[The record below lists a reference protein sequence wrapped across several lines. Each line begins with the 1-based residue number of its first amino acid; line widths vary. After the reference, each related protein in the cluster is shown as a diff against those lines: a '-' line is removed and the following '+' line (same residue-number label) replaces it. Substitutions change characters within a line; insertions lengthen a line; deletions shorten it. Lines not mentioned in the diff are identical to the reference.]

1 MMPRHLPIHL
11 SSARRLAL
19 LIALALLVA
28 ACGRGSRE
36 EATAV
41 PPTATAAPAA
51 AAVVETPTAAP
62 AVAEAEP
69 TKAPAAESTG
79 AEATAVPAEGE
90 ADAPAAGDDPVAVVS
105 NAMAAQFNGG
115 PYRAVTTVESEGT
128 ITEMT
133 AEVVPPANM
142 HIIIG
147 GGNMEVILLDG
158 TLWSKTGGSE
168 WMQMGSPEMMQG
180 MFDMISG
187 QIERSELTNV
197 QFVGSEPVM
206 GEQADAYTF
215 TSTLGEGEQA
225 MVSEVKLWISQA
237 SGLPVRMESTSS
249 GAGVT
254 SKATQTI
261 EYDSSITIEAPE

>member
-1 MMPRHLPIHL
+1 MMKHL
-11 SSARRLAL
+11 SIARRLAL
-19 LIALALLVA
+19 LIALSLLVA
-28 ACGRGSRE
+28 ACGRGNRE

-41 PPTATAAPAA
+41 PPTATAAPAPTA
-51 AAVVETPTAAP
+51 AAETPTAAP
-62 AVAEAEP
+62 AA
-69 TKAPAAESTG
+69 
-79 AEATAVPAEGE
+79 AEATAQPTE
-90 ADAPAAGDDPVAVVS
+90 APAAGDAQAPIAGDDPVAVVS

-142 HIIIG
+142 HMIIG

-168 WMQMGSPEMMQG
+168 WMQMGSPDMMQG

-206 GEQADAYTF
+206 GEQTDAYTF
-215 TSTLGEGEQA
+215 TSTLGEGEQV

-261 EYDSSITIEAPE
+261 EYDSTITIEAPQ

>member
-1 MMPRHLPIHL
+1 MEREKNMMKHLPL
-11 SSARRLAL
+11 ARRLAL
-19 LIALALLVA
+19 LISLALLVA
-28 ACGRGSRE
+28 ACGRGNRE

-41 PPTATAAPAA
+41 PPTATPAA
-51 AAVVETPTAAP
+51 AAAPATPTAAP
-62 AVAEAEP
+62 AAAEAEP
-69 TKAPAAESTG
+69 TEAPAAVEET
-79 AEATAVPAEGE
+79 AEPAEEE
-90 ADAPAAGDDPVAVVS
+90 AQASVAGDDPVAVVS
-105 NAMAAQFNGG
+105 NAMAAQFSGG
-115 PYRAVTTVESEGT
+115 PYRALTTVESEGT
-128 ITEMT
+128 ITEMS

-142 HIIIG
+142 HIVIG

-187 QIERSELTNV
+187 QIERSELSNV

-206 GEQADAYTF
+206 GEQADVYAF
-215 TSTLGEGEQA
+215 TSTLGEGEQV
-225 MVSEVKLWISQA
+225 MVSEVKLWISEA
-237 SGLPVRMESTSS
+237 SGLPIRMESTSS

-261 EYDSSITIEAPE
+261 EYDSTITVEAPQ